1 MVASKLGYVGV
12 MGDEVLQK
20 GRELVPLPKGHVTA
34 HEVLMHHTQVEVVAE
49 GVNVHQV
56 PHLITLLGEQH
67 GQLRA
72 ETHTNTVTAGAEHT
86 AASLHIT
93 CEKPLGSKTSEP
105 QRKNASSSRNIIPS
119 TPDPQT

>member
-56 PHLITLLGEQH
+56 PHLIALLCEQH

-72 ETHTNTVTAGAEHT
+72 ETHTTQLLQEHNTPPGR
-86 AASLHIT
+86 
-93 CEKPLGSKTSEP
+93 KTSEP
-105 QRKNASSSRNIIPS
+105 RRKNASSSRNIIPS
-119 TPDPQT
+119 NLMKELLYRRPR